1 MQVDDAGFK
10 RGGGRDKSQLLL
22 TWPFVA
28 KHTAPNEEV
37 QKFENKIEI
46 KTWQSLVSFGG
57 IRGKRNRAESERQ
70 EVTLGEKKRQR

>member
-1 MQVDDAGFK
+1 MMLASNRG
-10 RGGGRDKSQLLL
+10 RGGGVKSQLLL

-57 IRGKRNRAESERQ
+57 IRGKRNRAESETQ